1 MENMICFDCVLKH
14 LATALSYGKQIL
26 SGHSLGNDLD
36 HRIDFL
42 GQLVN
47 AEHHLQLINLE
58 LFTKVADFRKAL
70 QSKKML
76 VTFEDLEKIRSF
88 YLDVQF
94 LQDGN
99 LENINYKIQLPI
111 ENVDIVYKAVTNLEN
126 FDLSYK
132 SVKKYGTYINKIFV
146 LQSDVDLSKYED
158 VEVLNMD
165 ILQACKSDKLK
176 DDLVILSENMGI
188 LKETD
193 FRKIAPSFS
202 SKGYEVDADSRIFIK
217 GILKS
222 DKVIYNYDN
231 IKPQPLT
238 KKTYVEVMQN
248 LQYHGKDFLTV
259 FYTLSKIFVKENYIT
274 VTVTVNRNICCS
286 TKSELQRKKFVLWT
300 ENGFLSLKDYLKL
313 D

>member
-47 AEHHLQLINLE
+47 AEHHLQLINAE
-58 LFTKVADFRKAL
+58 LFTKVSDFRKVL
-70 QSKKML
+70 QTKKML

-99 LENINYKIQLPI
+99 LENINYKIQLPT
-111 ENVDIVYKAVTNLEN
+111 ENVDIVYKTVTNLDY

-132 SVKKYGTYINKIFV
+132 SVKKHGTYINKIYV

-165 ILQACKSDKLK
+165 MLQACKSDKLK
-176 DDLVILSENMGI
+176 DDLVIFSENMGI
-188 LKETD
+188 LRETD
-193 FRKIAPSFS
+193 FRKITPSFS
-202 SKGYEVDADSRIFIK
+202 SKGYEVNIDSRIFIK

-231 IKPQPLT
+231 IKPQPIN

-248 LQYHGKDFLTV
+248 IQYQGKDYLTV
-259 FYTLSKIFVKENYIT
+259 FYTLSKIFVKENYTT

-286 TKSELQRKKFVLWT
+286 TKSELQRKPFCIWT
-300 ENGFLSLKDYLKL
+300 ENGFLSLKQHLKL